1 LTGREPPGYAVLPT
15 KGDDVA
21 KDLTVILSNVP
32 GTFASMGEALG
43 GAGINID
50 GICGFPAGGEGVV
63 HLLVED
69 TAGAKKAVEDAGHQV
84 SDEREVLVVD
94 VEDKPGEVGRVCRKL
109 AGAGVNLDLIYP
121 TNRGQLV
128 LGADDIGKARSAL

>member
-1 LTGREPPGYAVLPT
+1 M
-15 KGDDVA
+15 A
-21 KDLTVILSNVP
+21 KDLTVILNNVP

-50 GICGFPAGGEGVV
+50 GICGFPAGGEGIV

-69 TAGAKKAVEDAGHQV
+69 TAGAKKAVEAAGHQV
-84 SDEREVLVVD
+84 GDEREVLVVD

-109 AGAGVNLDLIYP
+109 ADAGINLDLIYP

-128 LGADDIGKARSAL
+128 LGADDVAKARSAL